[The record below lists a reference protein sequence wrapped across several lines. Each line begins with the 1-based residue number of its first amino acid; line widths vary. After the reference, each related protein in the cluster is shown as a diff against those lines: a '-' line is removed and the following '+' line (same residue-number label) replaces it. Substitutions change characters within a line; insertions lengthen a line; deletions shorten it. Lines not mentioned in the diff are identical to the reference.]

1 MSVQVLHSTIKK
13 AYDPLTLLLIEQISS
28 LTCQEGVG
36 AQISASRMPLRSN
49 CGTDEDTDNDND
61 DDSDDEDD
69 YYEHNNQ
76 PSGRWM
82 TTRQ

>member
-1 MSVQVLHSTIKK
+1 
-13 AYDPLTLLLIEQISS
+13 
-28 LTCQEGVG
+28 
-36 AQISASRMPLRSN
+36 MPLRSN

-61 DDSDDEDD
+61 DGSDDEDD